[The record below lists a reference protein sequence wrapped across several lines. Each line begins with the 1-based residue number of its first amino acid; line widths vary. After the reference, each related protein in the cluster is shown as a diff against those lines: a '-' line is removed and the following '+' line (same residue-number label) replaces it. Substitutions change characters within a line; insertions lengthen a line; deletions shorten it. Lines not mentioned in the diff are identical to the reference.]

1 VGRLRTRIVTRTL
14 SVTPADLTAPTPP
27 APQSLAS
34 SATTASL
41 TWTHAGAPPGTTY
54 ALAVVDEAGTTVTPD
69 SGSGLGPYV
78 IPVASGKAYSATLTA
93 TGTDGQTSQ
102 SSALVQVAA
111 SGSAPGWDVALD
123 LDLTGLTVA
132 TLTSGDE
139 TDVTRSDGGATVA
152 TVWSL
157 AISNSGDTTAG
168 ATGIRCNGASAGG
181 SVSALIDVADAAD
194 LTMPGDMMHGLAVDI
209 YLDDL
214 GDWTGAG
221 TAWRAGISAD
231 QTRFS
236 AGTSSTVQGLLSTTL
251 QNRRIAT
258 NESFTT
264 WASGEAIPTGAWV
277 VTLLVLS
284 GEVVWAFYGAD
295 AASDADLDALT
306 DAALLSATIGA
317 DVSSAPAGTRY
328 GTALYAGIMAQLQA
342 DLTWTRLRVRRRRL
356 A

>member
-1 VGRLRTRIVTRTL
+1 
-14 SVTPADLTAPTPP
+14 
-27 APQSLAS
+27 
-34 SATTASL
+34 
-41 TWTHAGAPPGTTY
+41 
-54 ALAVVDEAGTTVTPD
+54 VDSEDDEIAPD
-69 SGSGLGPYV
+69 SGSGLGAWV
-78 IPVASGKAYSATLTA
+78 FPVASGRAYIPTITA
-93 TGTDGQTSQ
+93 TGPDGQSAQ

-132 TLTSGDE
+132 TLTSGAE

-152 TVWSL
+152 TVWS
-157 AISNSGDTTAG
+157 AAVSNSGDTTAG
-168 ATGIRCNGASAGG
+168 ATGIRCNGGSATG
-181 SVSALIDVADAAD
+181 SVAALIDVADAAG

-236 AGTSSTVQGLLSTTL
+236 AGTSSTVQGLLSTTV

-258 NESFTT
+258 SESFTT
-264 WASGEAIPTGAWV
+264 WASGEAIPAGAWV

-295 AASDADLDALT
+295 AASDSALNGLT
-306 DAALLSATIGA
+306 DAVLLSATISA

-328 GTALYAGIMAQLQA
+328 GTALYAGVQAQLQA
-342 DLTWTRLRVRRRRL
+342 DMTWTRLRVRRRRL